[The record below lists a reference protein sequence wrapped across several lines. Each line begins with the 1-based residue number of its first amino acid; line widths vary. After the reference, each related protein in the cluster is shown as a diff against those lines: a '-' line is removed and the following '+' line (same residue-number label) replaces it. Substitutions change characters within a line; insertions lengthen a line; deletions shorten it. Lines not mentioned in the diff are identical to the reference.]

1 LAEDLPKPV
10 ARPGQSGQ
18 IRVLVADDH
27 PVVRRGIIA
36 YLDMRREIVVVD
48 EAVNGRDALEK
59 LHRLATDQLLPRVVV
74 MDLVM
79 PEMSG
84 VAATVEIGRSYPEV
98 RVLILTSFSEIE
110 RVNNALEAGAAGYL
124 LKEAGSD
131 EIAEAI
137 CAVARD
143 QVYLHAA
150 VTPRILQRML
160 KPNLGVASLSHR
172 ERDVLTLV
180 GKGLSNREIADAL
193 GITERTARTHVVNI
207 LGKLGVS
214 SRTQAALVAIYE
226 GLVPYPA

>member
-1 LAEDLPKPV
+1 VSKPLTD
-10 ARPGQSGQ
+10 SGRAGP

-36 YLDMRREIVVVD
+36 YLDVRREITVIG
-48 EAVNGRDALEK
+48 EAMNGRDALEK
-59 LHRLATDQLLPRVVV
+59 LHQLATDQLLPRVVL

-84 VAATVEIGRSYPEV
+84 VAATAEIGRRYPEI

-110 RVNNALEAGAAGYL
+110 RVNGALEAGAAGYL
-124 LKEAGSD
+124 LKDAGSD

-137 CAVARD
+137 CAVAREE
-143 QVYLHAA
+143 VYLHAA

-160 KPNLGVASLSHR
+160 KPNMGMASLSHR
-172 ERDVLTLV
+172 EREVLTLV

-193 GITERTARTHVVNI
+193 AITERTARTHVVNI

-214 SRTQAALVAIYE
+214 SRTQAALIAIHD